1 MGRRM
6 GAVLCLDI
14 NACKGQFHIM
24 DQEPLHRRI
33 AGDIERRIA
42 SGEWRPGFRI
52 PTEAELTGI
61 WHAAGEGLGLEALCH
76 DLGSHVEVCVHS
88 DAAAAMRCLVESAKS
103 RWRMF
108 GYKTASAQKIFPCRK
123 WLVLTTWQTS

>member
-6 GAVLCLDI
+6 GVVLCLDI
-14 NACKGQFHIM
+14 NARKGQFHIM

-52 PTEAELTGI
+52 PTEAELTAEYGCARMTVSRAMSDLAARGALLCWPRMLLTVRKAKAWKRI
-61 WHAAGEGLGLEALCH
+61 WNR
-76 DLGSHVEVCVHS
+76 
-88 DAAAAMRCLVESAKS
+88 RCSLA
-103 RWRMF
+103 RR
-108 GYKTASAQKIFPCRK
+108 ARR
-123 WLVLTTWQTS
+123 